1 MARLSPLRNSLSV
14 TGLQIAY
21 NIRRALS
28 NVFVPCIVARVSNL
42 LDIYLMSSINSVSF
56 TLQYDQ

>member
-21 NIRRALS
+21 DIRRAPS

-42 LDIYLMSSINSVSF
+42 LDIYLTSSISSVSF

>member
-1 MARLSPLRNSLSV
+1 MARPSPLRNSLSV

-21 NIRRALS
+21 DIHSAPF
-28 NVFVPCIVARVSNL
+28 NVFVPCIVARVSDL
-42 LDIYLMSSINSVSF
+42 LDIYLMSSISSVSF

>member
-1 MARLSPLRNSLSV
+1 MARPSPLRNSLSV

-21 NIRRALS
+21 NIRRAPF
-28 NVFVPCIVARVSNL
+28 NVFVPCIVARVSHL
-42 LDIYLMSSINSVSF
+42 LDIYLMCSISSVSF